1 MRGERGHRDPG
12 PTFRDNFGAAD
23 ATKQKKDISTPKNFN
38 MKSRKYF
45 ILFFKMTVGAF
56 KYTVLITGL
65 RILIQY
71 LITIIVFKTL
81 CNFSSA
87 VPQENDIILGQELR
101 RAV

>member
-1 MRGERGHRDPG
+1 VRGKRGHRDPG

-23 ATKQKKDISTPKNFN
+23 ATKQKKDISTSKNFN

-45 ILFFKMTVGAF
+45 ILFFKMTVCAF
-56 KYTVLITGL
+56 KYTVVITGL

>member
-1 MRGERGHRDPG
+1 
-12 PTFRDNFGAAD
+12 
-23 ATKQKKDISTPKNFN
+23 
-38 MKSRKYF
+38 
-45 ILFFKMTVGAF
+45 MTVCAF
-56 KYTVLITGL
+56 KYTVVITGL

-71 LITIIVFKTL
+71 LITIIVFKRL